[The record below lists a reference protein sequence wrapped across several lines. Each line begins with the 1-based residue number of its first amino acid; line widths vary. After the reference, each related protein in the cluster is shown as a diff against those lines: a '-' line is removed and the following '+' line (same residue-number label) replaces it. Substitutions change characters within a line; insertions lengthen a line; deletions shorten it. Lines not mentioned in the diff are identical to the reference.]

1 VARQDDQNTRDSGLI
16 QGTLDLLILQ
26 TLSLEPLHGYGI
38 GLRLEQLS
46 HGTLRVNAGS
56 LFPAFRRL
64 ERDGQIAGAWRLTE
78 NGRRAKYYSLT
89 RTGRSTLTKSTKEW
103 EKQALAIA
111 RILKA
116 SLEAL

>member
-1 VARQDDQNTRDSGLI
+1 LSGQDKKDSGLV
-16 QGTLDLLILQ
+16 QGTLDLLILR

-46 HGTLRVNAGS
+46 RGALRVNAGS

-64 ERDGQIAGAWRLTE
+64 ERDGQIVGTWQRTE

-89 RTGRSTLTKSTKEW
+89 RDGRSTLARSTREW
-103 EKQALAIA
+103 EQQALAIS
-111 RILKA
+111 RVLKA
-116 SLEAL
+116 SLETL